1 MNILNPLFE
10 GQKRHFFNEFFSDE
24 WLVIK
29 SGFYSRAGYDGSHTV
44 YENSYIFQPQKI
56 IVSTK
61 TIQRNKVYETE
72 FFG

>member
-1 MNILNPLFE
+1 MT
-10 GQKRHFFNEFFSDE
+10 
-24 WLVIK
+24 
-29 SGFYSRAGYDGSHTV
+29 GYDGSRTV

-61 TIQRNKVYETE
+61 TIQRNKVYEIE